1 MLQWRPA
8 QIWLSLL
15 LLISSNVALAEK
27 HTAVV
32 AVATNFFATAEL
44 LEQDFEQ
51 RSSQSISLVA
61 GSSGKLYAQIS
72 HGAPIDAFLS
82 ADQTR
87 PMQLVR
93 DGMVVG
99 DIQFTYAIG
108 RLVAWFPNVSES
120 AIELSRSQVVRL
132 ITNGQRIAYAN
143 AALAPYGLA
152 AIQALQALEL
162 RDQLQPRLVRGENV
176 GQVYSLVS
184 SGNADIGFV
193 ALAQHLQKTTAGGYW
208 LVGESLHEPIR
219 QDAVLLKRA
228 ANNATAKAFIDY
240 LNGPAAQKIIQA
252 AGYAVTN

>member
-1 MLQWRPA
+1 
-8 QIWLSLL
+8 
-15 LLISSNVALAEK
+15 
-27 HTAVV
+27 
-32 AVATNFFATAEL
+32 
-44 LEQDFEQ
+44 
-51 RSSQSISLVA
+51 
-61 GSSGKLYAQIS
+61 
-72 HGAPIDAFLS
+72 
-82 ADQTR
+82 
-87 PMQLVR
+87 MQLVR

-120 AIELSRSQVVRL
+120 TIELPQSQAVRL

-193 ALAQHLQKTTAGGYW
+193 SLAQHLQKTTAGGYW